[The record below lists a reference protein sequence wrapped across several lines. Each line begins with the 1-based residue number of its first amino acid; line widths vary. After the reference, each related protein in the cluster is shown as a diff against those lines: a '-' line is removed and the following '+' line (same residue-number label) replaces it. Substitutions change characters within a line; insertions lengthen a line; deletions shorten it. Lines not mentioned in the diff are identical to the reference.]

1 MKSKAKDK
9 GFTLKVNDYVTTR
22 KSNKSIYKTGV
33 NNITVRVPKSRH
45 ISINLPKG
53 TYELRNIALYE
64 ENYQTLKNAVMQ
76 NKTEK
81 ADKLNWNKN
90 RLTFAYHLS
99 KDQYIMLPI
108 PYEKG
113 WELKINGKT
122 QKIEKADY
130 AFIGFKAQKGDN
142 HIELT
147 YYPPY
152 FKISAII
159 SLVSLLLA
167 VFYIRRKKPGSI

>member
-1 MKSKAKDK
+1 M
-9 GFTLKVNDYVTTR
+9 
-22 KSNKSIYKTGV
+22 
-33 NNITVRVPKSRH
+33 PKSGH

-90 RLTFAYHLS
+90 RLTFSYHLS

-122 QKIEKADY
+122 QKIEKR
-130 AFIGFKAQKGDN
+130 IM
-142 HIELT
+142 
-147 YYPPY
+147 
-152 FKISAII
+152 
-159 SLVSLLLA
+159 LL
-167 VFYIRRKKPGSI
+167 